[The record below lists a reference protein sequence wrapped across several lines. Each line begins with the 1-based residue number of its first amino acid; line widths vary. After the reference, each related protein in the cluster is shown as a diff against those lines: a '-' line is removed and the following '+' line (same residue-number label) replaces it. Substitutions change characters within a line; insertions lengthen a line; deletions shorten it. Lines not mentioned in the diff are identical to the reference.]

1 VRDTAQMLDARI
13 NLGVVVET
21 QNAEP
26 RQVKGLASTGGAT
39 APCEN
44 SLAGDFMRCGP
55 SPSGGALF
63 DVRRRGLFRISSLQC
78 TYIPSDHLVRDV
90 TNIVHGLRFL
100 QGWNFGRRLGRH
112 RGVFAN
118 CSFNAPGLHVLSD
131 VSGNRALWLVRR
143 VRQSRFV
150 ARA

>member
-1 VRDTAQMLDARI
+1 MSERIYATEITSEGNTMCVRVTAQMLDARI

-55 SPSGGALF
+55 SPSGG
-63 DVRRRGLFRISSLQC
+63 G
-78 TYIPSDHLVRDV
+78 
-90 TNIVHGLRFL
+90 
-100 QGWNFGRRLGRH
+100 
-112 RGVFAN
+112 
-118 CSFNAPGLHVLSD
+118 
-131 VSGNRALWLVRR
+131 LVRR
-143 VRQSRFV
+143 E
-150 ARA
+150 AAGLI